1 VSERQDGVAVV
12 TGASR
17 GLGSG
22 LAAAFA
28 ARGMRLGL
36 CARSLP
42 AAPPGSEALTACVD
56 VRDADAVERFTR
68 EVVERFGHIDL
79 WVNNAGVLEPIGPLA
94 DTDPEELRRN
104 VDVNVLGVAYGSAA
118 FARHVRGRAGRG
130 LLINISSGAAT
141 TVYVGWAAYCAS
153 KAAVDMLTAVL
164 ASEERSAGLSA
175 AALSPGVIDTD
186 MQALIRAAPDSV
198 LPASDRFRSLYAD
211 GRFNAPDQVA
221 EFILD
226 RFATLD
232 DDHDDGDD
240 HPVHPDSV
248 RVRVPD
254 RPQH

>member
-1 VSERQDGVAVV
+1 MSERLDRVAVV

-28 ARGMRLGL
+28 ARGMGLGL

-42 AAPPGSEALTACVD
+42 AAPPGSDALTAAVD

-68 EVVERFGHIDL
+68 EVVERFGRIDL

-118 FARHVRGRAGRG
+118 FARHVRGRVGRG

-141 TVYVGWAAYCAS
+141 TVYLGWAAYCAS
-153 KAAVDMLTAVL
+153 KAAVDMLTAVV
-164 ASEERSAGLSA
+164 ASEERGAGLA
-175 AALSPGVIDTD
+175 ALALSPGIIDTD
-186 MQALIRAAPDSV
+186 MQALIRATPASV
-198 LPASDRFRSLYAD
+198 LPASDRFRTLHAE

-221 EFILD
+221 AFILE

-232 DDHDDGDD
+232 AEHADAAID
-240 HPVHPDSV
+240 PASI
-248 RVRVPD
+248 RLRVPD
-254 RPQH
+254 RTQR